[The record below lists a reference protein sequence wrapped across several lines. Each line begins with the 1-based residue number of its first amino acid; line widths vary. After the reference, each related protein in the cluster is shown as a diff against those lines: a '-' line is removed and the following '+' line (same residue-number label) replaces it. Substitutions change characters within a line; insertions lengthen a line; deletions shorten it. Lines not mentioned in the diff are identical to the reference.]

1 MPPPVV
7 SPVISNTMVVLSLKY
22 SLIMDKTLKPCAYR
36 IFDMTLFKVLSY
48 AKGFKRQAIWASAC
62 SVINK
67 LFDIAPEI
75 LIGIAIDV
83 VIQQEDSFVAQMGIV
98 EPRNQLFLLGLLTF
112 LIWLGESLFQFL
124 YLKNWRE
131 LAQKIQHRFRIDSYA

>member
-1 MPPPVV
+1 
-7 SPVISNTMVVLSLKY
+7 
-22 SLIMDKTLKPCAYR
+22 
-36 IFDMTLFKVLSY
+36 MTLFKVLSY

-62 SVINK
+62 SIINK

-83 VIQQEDSFVAQMGIV
+83 VIQQEDSFVAQIGIV

-112 LIWLGESLFQFL
+112 LI
-124 YLKNWRE
+124 
-131 LAQKIQHRFRIDSYA
+131 

>member
-36 IFDMTLFKVLSY
+36 IFDMTLFKVLAY
-48 AKGFKRQAIWASAC
+48 AKGFKRQAIWASIC
-62 SVINK
+62 SVVNK

-83 VIQQEDSFVAQMGIV
+83 VIRQEDSFVAQDRKSTRLNSSHV
-98 EPRNQLFLLGLLTF
+98 
-112 LIWLGESLFQFL
+112 
-124 YLKNWRE
+124 
-131 LAQKIQHRFRIDSYA
+131 KISY